1 MSIEPALSSQFIDQ
15 QQQIPSDF
23 DKQAFDAHAD
33 LYEKMFAAP
42 YRKYLEIPT
51 IDALL
56 GDLIGLN
63 VLDFGCGPGF
73 ICRWLQSKGA
83 NRVVG
88 YDVSEGMLSYAQHLE
103 RQQPQ
108 GISYVATLDN
118 NLEEQ
123 FDIVLATYVMPYAP
137 DKDRLLAMSQTM
149 AGLLKPGGR
158 LITLPMHPNFNP
170 DPEYYRLYGFRLIEK
185 EARTDGSLVNMHI
198 CQPPYDVNIEA
209 HYWSEKTLTS
219 VLHKSGFDSIFWRQL
234 QPPQYAQEH
243 EVSLDDYLH
252 APHAAIIEGI
262 KRDKNHL
269 SFNQQSKC

>member
-1 MSIEPALSSQFIDQ
+1 MSIEQPPSSPLIGQ
-15 QQQIPSDF
+15 QQQIHTDF
-23 DKQAFDAHAD
+23 DKQTFDAHAD

-42 YRKYLEIPT
+42 YRKYLEVPT

-56 GDLIGLN
+56 GDLTGLS
-63 VLDFGCGPGF
+63 VLDFGCGPGLF
-73 ICRWLQSKGA
+73 ARWLHSKGP
-83 NRVVG
+83 NRMVG
-88 YDVSEGMLSYAQHLE
+88 FDISEGMLSYAKQREQQH
-103 RQQPQ
+103 PQ
-108 GISYVATLDN
+108 GILYTSTLDSN
-118 NLEEQ
+118 FKEQ

-170 DPEYYRLYGFRLIEK
+170 DPEYYRPYGFRLIEK

-219 VLHKSGFDSIFWRQL
+219 VLHKSGFDAIFWRQL
-234 QPPQYAQEH
+234 QPSQYAQEH

-252 APHAAIIEGI
+252 APHAAIIEAI
-262 KRDKNHL
+262 KSGKEHL
-269 SFNQQSKC
+269 SFNQ